1 MEFWV
6 QKDDNNKIQLPVKP
20 SEYTVTVA
28 NKNTVVSVS
37 QLGDVN
43 LIGKT
48 GLREITLS
56 SFFPSQEYNF
66 SHKIG
71 DKAPFT
77 YVKEIE
83 EWRTSG
89 NPIRVIITG
98 TLNMLCTIESFSYG
112 ERDGTRDIY
121 YTLALKEYKKPSVEK
136 VKTSAKATEKE
147 STRTVQD
154 KKTNSGKQY
163 TVKEGDTLW
172 SISKKAY
179 GDSTHITAITKANSS
194 IKDPNKIAVGQV
206 IMLA

>member
-1 MEFWV
+1 MEFWL
-6 QKDDNNKIQLPVKP
+6 QKDDDNKIQLPVKP
-20 SEYTVTVA
+20 SEYTVSVS
-28 NKNTVVSVS
+28 NKNTVVNVTN
-37 QLGDVN
+37 LGDLN

-56 SFFPSQEYNF
+56 SFFPKQAYNF
-66 SHKIG
+66 SHKTE

-83 EWRTSG
+83 SWRTSG
-89 NPIRVIITG
+89 KPIRVIITG

-121 YTLALKEYKKPSVEK
+121 YTLALKEYRKPSTEK
-136 VKTSAKATEKE
+136 VKSSATEKA

-154 KKTNSGKQY
+154 KKTNSGKTY

-172 SISKKAY
+172 SISKRKY
-179 GDSTHITAITKANSS
+179 GDNNHIQAIVDNNSS
-194 IKDPNKIAVGQV
+194 TIKNPNKIQVGQV
-206 IMLA
+206 ILLA

>member
-1 MEFWV
+1 MEFWL

-20 SEYTVTVA
+20 SEYTVNVS

-43 LIGKT
+43 LIGKS
-48 GLREITLS
+48 GLREISLS
-56 SFFPSQEYNF
+56 SFFPSQDYNF
-66 SHKIG
+66 SHKTE
-71 DKAPFT
+71 DKVPFT

-89 NPIRVIITG
+89 KPIRVIITG

-112 ERDGTRDIY
+112 ERDATGDIY
-121 YTLALKEYKKPSVEK
+121 YTLALKEYKKPSTAK
-136 VKTSAKATEKE
+136 VKTSDTSAEKT

-154 KKTNSGKQY
+154 KKINSGKLY
-163 TVKEGDTLW
+163 TVKDGDTLW

-179 GDSTHITAITKANSS
+179 GDSTHISAIVKNNSF
-194 IKDPNKIAVGQV
+194 ITDPNKIQVGQA